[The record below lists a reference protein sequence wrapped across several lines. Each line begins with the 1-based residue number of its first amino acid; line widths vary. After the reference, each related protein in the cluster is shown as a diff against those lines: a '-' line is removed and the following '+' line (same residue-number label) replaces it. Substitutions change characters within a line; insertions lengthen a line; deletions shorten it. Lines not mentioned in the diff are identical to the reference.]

1 MNVGLFAKE
10 IHNVFGSNLNL
21 LMEIVEERRKGV
33 NQQLQLVQV
42 GILIDQLVM
51 NSQNAIL
58 IQQQYQRMSSVI
70 KGLLKLFRR

>member
-58 IQQQYQRMSSVI
+58 ILQQYQRMSSVI